1 MSVQAKLGRCRS
13 SRLWRGVGTAL
24 GFIAFGLCALTI
36 GWLLAPP
43 IRLVSRDSHAAQRRV
58 RRLVRL
64 ACRGFIDALR
74 RLGVIDVRIDHTER
88 LDMPGR
94 LLLAN
99 HPSLIDALFLL
110 ASTPDACCIVKGQL
124 ADSPILRRVILA
136 AGYITTCEPR
146 TVVGAARR
154 ALAAGRPLLVFPEGT
169 RSLPGQPVRLQR
181 GAAAIALASGAWIT
195 PVRIRCAPAT
205 LTKGEAW
212 YRVPPSRPCFHIEVG
227 APLAPLAGGDA
238 SQQAARDLTRHLED
252 YFNSPTWEE
261 GPTDDHRA
269 GTRTQAID
277 HRHPGTGR
285 RHAG

>member
-1 MSVQAKLGRCRS
+1 MSIQAQPGTWQL

-24 GFIAFGLCALTI
+24 GFIAFGLCALII

-43 IRLVSRDSHAAQRRV
+43 IRLASRHPHSAQRRV

-64 ACRGFIDALR
+64 ACHGLIKALR
-74 RLGVIDVRIDHTER
+74 RLGVIDVRVDHSER

-110 ASTPDACCIVKGQL
+110 ASVPDACCIVKGQL
-124 ADSPILRRVILA
+124 AANPILRRVILA

-146 TVVGAARR
+146 TVIGAARR
-154 ALAAGRPLLVFPEGT
+154 VLATGQPLLVFPEGT
-169 RSLPGQPVRLQR
+169 RSLPGRPVRLQR
-181 GAAAIALASGAWIT
+181 GAGAIALASGAWIT
-195 PVRIRCAPAT
+195 PVRIRCAPTT

-212 YRVPPSRPCFHIEVG
+212 YRVPPSRPCFHIEIG
-227 APLAPLAGGDA
+227 APLAPLAGVDA
-238 SQQAARDLTRHLED
+238 SRQTARDLTRRLED
-252 YFNSPTWEE
+252 YFNSPPWEE
-261 GPTDDHRA
+261 GLTDDHRA
-269 GTRTQAID
+269 GTRTQALD

-285 RHAG
+285 RHAR

>member
-1 MSVQAKLGRCRS
+1 MLAQTQPGSGRL

-36 GWLLAPP
+36 GWLLAPL
-43 IRLVSRDSHAAQRRV
+43 IRLISRHPRAAQRRV
-58 RRLVRL
+58 RRLVRYT
-64 ACRGFIDALR
+64 CQGFINALR
-74 RLGVIDVRIDHTER
+74 RLGVIDVRIDHIER
-88 LDMPGR
+88 LRIPGR

-110 ASTPDACCIVKGQL
+110 ASTPDASCIVKGQL
-124 ADSPILRRVILA
+124 ADNPIMRRLLLA

-146 TVVGAARR
+146 TVIGAARR
-154 ALAAGRPLLVFPEGT
+154 ALAEGRPLLVFPEGT

-195 PVRIRCAPAT
+195 PVRIRCTPAT

-212 YRVPPSRPCFHIEVG
+212 YRVPPSRPCFHIEIG
-227 APLAPLAGGDA
+227 ARLAPLAGGDT
-238 SQQAARDLTRHLED
+238 SQQAVRDLTRRLEE

>member
-1 MSVQAKLGRCRS
+1 MPTQARPANGRF

-24 GFIAFGLCALTI
+24 GFILFGLCALII

-43 IRLVSRDSHAAQRRV
+43 IRLAARDAPTARRRV

-64 ACRGFIDALR
+64 ACQGFIGALR
-74 RLGVIDVRIDHTER
+74 RLGVIEVRIDHIER
-88 LDMPGR
+88 LQTSGR

-110 ASTPDACCIVKGQL
+110 ASTPDANCIVKGQL
-124 ADSPILRRVILA
+124 ADNPITRRAILA
-136 AGYITTCEPR
+136 AGYITTREPR
-146 TVVGAARR
+146 TVIGAARR
-154 ALAAGRPLLVFPEGT
+154 TLAEGRPLLVFPEGT

-181 GAAAIALASGAWIT
+181 GAASIALASGAWIT
-195 PVRIRCAPAT
+195 PVRIRCTPAT

-212 YRVPPSRPCFHIEVG
+212 YRVPPSRPYFHIEIG
-227 APLAPLAGGDA
+227 APLAPLVGGDT
-238 SQQAARDLTRHLED
+238 SQQAVRDLTRRLED
-252 YFNSPTWEE
+252 YFNSTTWEE
-261 GPTDDHRA
+261 GPSDDDRA